1 MNTEV
6 NAMDLNYLFKD
17 RPAGDP
23 LGKTEDP
30 AVLVM
35 GGRGKLHMMLN
46 GIADGEKHPVML
58 LLHGFPGNEKNLD
71 LAQAFRRIG
80 FNVFT
85 FNYSGAWGSAGPFS
99 FANGIEDVRTV
110 IEYIRSCDTVGSCRL
125 DNDNLFLCGHSMG
138 GFFTLRTLAEI
149 DGIKA
154 ACVMAPYDF
163 ALQSK
168 LSATKE
174 DARQN
179 LDDLLAEGAPWLEG
193 ADAAALRKEL
203 LDHEED
209 FVFSNGTD
217 KIAGTPMLVL
227 GAAFDECAVTKYQA
241 RHIYDTIAALG
252 KGKTYYEEIESDHS
266 FSNRR
271 CQQAETVAK
280 WFISNID

>member
-125 DNDNLFLCGHSMG
+125 DNDNLFLCGHSMSVYPHAVF
-138 GFFTLRTLAEI
+138 GFKHKIFLILHERDTVVQCLQILFGFHFIIKSEI
-149 DGIKA
+149 
-154 ACVMAPYDF
+154 
-163 ALQSK
+163 
-168 LSATKE
+168 
-174 DARQN
+174 
-179 LDDLLAEGAPWLEG
+179 
-193 ADAAALRKEL
+193 
-203 LDHEED
+203 
-209 FVFSNGTD
+209 
-217 KIAGTPMLVL
+217 
-227 GAAFDECAVTKYQA
+227 
-241 RHIYDTIAALG
+241 
-252 KGKTYYEEIESDHS
+252 
-266 FSNRR
+266 
-271 CQQAETVAK
+271 
-280 WFISNID
+280 